1 MFEIEDL
8 FEYDLLEEGAFDS
21 LQEFI
26 DFTNG
31 ADPETIFALL
41 KEGAF
46 DSIEDFKDGVNFAP
60 KKKIETGDSTIIS
73 PTENTESNTSTPT
86 TETAGSSDS
95 SDIIVENPNETVV
108 QENVETPKVV
118 IPGIEDP
125 NSTAAERI
133 SAMMQDGTD
142 IFEFDEQG
150 NVVEEELE
158 EGETWLEESW
168 LGQALD
174 WAFDDVPIFGVLS
187 ADFWGDMYRAIGNGY
202 TKGQSVD
209 DSIALFAKGKN
220 ISDED
225 LADYIAA
232 IKKSENVAVSDEMK
246 SFQNIYESNGGGVL
260 GFILGFGANLS
271 IAPEL
276 LIDSLASML
285 NPASAAAAGA
295 GAAVGAGT
303 GAALTA
309 ISGPGA
315 LFGAGA
321 GGVAGAMG
329 GASSAL
335 EFGMSYTEF
344 MKEEV
349 EKKGGEFDQEGIR
362 QVLNDPEA
370 LQSIRNRAATRG
382 LAIGMIDAMTAG
394 IAGKA
399 IGVTGKALAKGTAK
413 TLAAGGKGTVTRAM
427 VNKGIEISAGLGVE
441 IAGGSL
447 GEATARALAGQKM
460 DVAEIG
466 LEGFA
471 GAGNAPI
478 SLARGVYTTPRY
490 RLNGD
495 LVTKNYILATIGT
508 ATPQQIADM
517 NIEIK
522 NDKDIQAVIT
532 DLKATSQF
540 ALDLDAQGIPPGA
553 NKDAIIKLE
562 IEKSKLP
569 DSRSEATRLRRA
581 EIDQKIAALIDGA
594 DSLTKEKKII
604 RDGNTF
610 TEILSVSKSEAIAQL
625 ESDGVE
631 NPSDIAISDM
641 QNAMMQQ
648 LENSDLQAEKAIAA
662 EEKLIAEFEASIESE
677 ITKQEVLDRI
687 DKDVYTDQEFDNTKK
702 LIIKE
707 KLDAF
712 QKSSTE
718 SVDVQE
724 QTQDGEGVG
733 EVDTNEEVTEET
745 NTTELTSEQE
755 EEVNKEEKKERYRDS
770 QIPISQQK
778 FTIEDDSGDTIIV
791 TVTTTLDGSRKI
803 TQKLEDGTVV
813 GANSKTV
820 SKDNTLTNEEYVNAA
835 FGEVKKTEDVD
846 IKNVRNPKFD
856 ERMSDRQRKA
866 AGLDV
871 APNSKNFTTKR
882 QKQPGRY
889 RVPGS
894 RSVDIEIDAEGN
906 IRTVNRKTG
915 RPLKEKPTPAVQ
927 EYILENIIDVNDGTP
942 LQLDESTNLTPE
954 QYTAEIAENSNN
966 IKEVA
971 ETIDLERK
979 RSKDLSKSER
989 EENADPLGIAKL
1001 KGKITEQQFIDASD
1015 VSNVTPNMKRFW
1027 FAKKQKNM
1035 FGKETGQDMDTL
1047 GLDTLVMEL
1056 DGYTQENESE
1066 YIQKVVDF
1074 IIENETGKVKV
1085 QTGKSL
1091 GLVDLEI
1098 KFENLTGLKP
1108 TKRNINKVLSIDPN
1122 REPLVATKQRNNQ
1135 SDQKAA
1141 SEPGKFGKKRGPSP
1155 KKITGQSQPKIK
1167 VDEASALK
1175 SQIKLE
1181 AKAAKQSETAY
1192 RKAANKV
1199 AAYITDI
1206 KAKGKISTRQAK
1218 LLLAKTLRSKLTDA
1232 KQVEKLNTYLTK
1244 VMGDATIAERL
1255 FNAKKK
1261 QSQIDKNIKKG
1272 LIGSENIALV
1282 EVLQE
1287 LGKTDL
1293 SSIPLNKLDAFESLM
1308 NTYGVKPKRGAL
1320 NIKTIGADTQI
1331 GLDILN
1337 SLEQTEKVDVAPKKK
1352 KKAKEYDLV
1361 EAITEIQTT
1370 KPKLEAITDKES
1382 KAVADLI
1389 QDFTKEDI
1397 ESLIIEKEDG
1407 TFDYSQLEKLR
1418 GVKQNL
1424 AQGIVTPTAM
1434 NLLIEVF
1441 SNRAAKKVSVP
1452 ISKVTLKGIM
1462 LNLRNITS
1470 SIKTAITSNTPS
1482 GKNILLDKIR
1492 SGPAAYIDNAFG
1504 NLNSKTIYK
1513 NTFGKLAQVYER
1525 FTVDTKKDFAKI
1537 EAAER
1542 FLEYDGKGLIRR
1554 TARVGNSANKIVAKK
1569 YKIRLLQLAREHILN
1584 IDKNGKD
1591 NPVAPSAKKMI
1602 DATLKFFKDREGYE
1616 NDFKILNKI
1625 AEEFTVDGEISLDK
1639 LEKSLTPGEKKA
1651 LKIYDDVNASLASK
1665 AKFTSAVLRSN
1676 RIDLL
1681 NGWSHRIVLS
1691 NSKDSEVDVKAKA
1704 DIFANASTKGGTMVE
1719 RQKGVRP
1726 VSFDPSLSAQRGV
1739 QETNL
1744 DYYMTPTVREV
1755 QKTANKVLENMESEG
1770 TVPSIK
1776 AAKALQKSL
1785 TEILKITFTET
1796 MRDVTLAEEFA
1807 NKVKRTAYQAILA
1820 SVTRMGAEIV
1830 SNMNYIAANPE
1841 AAARGFTK
1849 YATLSFLGRKK
1860 GADILN
1866 ALGSTETTKLF
1877 DPKSISS
1884 RMTDM
1889 SNFAQTSS
1897 KSQRARS
1904 TFMNFI
1910 GQLLKLGPKQ
1920 TVGAID
1926 TLASGMIQAPD
1937 KALSIPMWYGTFS
1950 QTFKNETGIDLS
1962 KKDMEAIGEGTS
1974 KIQNEDGS
1982 IKKEYKKAVE
1992 RSTRKADQMG
2002 TMISSSNNPFKG
2014 VIKNQSRTFGKSSGG
2029 LSNMYRTVNKFMAS
2043 FSLFEYGT
2051 VRNAIG
2057 ALYKSGDMS
2066 RTQASA
2072 VLLAATA
2079 RMTMYPILYGV
2090 FSQDFDELFSNAEVE
2105 EDESDI
2111 EDIIMRQTVGTM
2123 LQLMT
2128 RRSIGN
2134 VPNLLPSYGIEKFN
2148 ELMMG
2153 DFREGDYNPFKH
2165 SISFSQFNE
2174 DDIAKKG
2181 FSATMLKIFAGPMGP
2196 ILNTVERSVAL
2207 LYRSQNNKT
2216 KESRDKNMDELTSRM
2231 TLEALGN
2238 IGLIPFYKDVRRVV
2252 MKEMFEDG
2260 VIQRREVKARK
2271 ERKKYMDFLKVDDP
2285 EEYRYELK
2293 QDKAKQEELDNEF
2306 QGDDEDSF
2314 VDDE

>member
-1 MFEIEDL
+1 M
-8 FEYDLLEEGAFDS
+8 
-21 LQEFI
+21 
-26 DFTNG
+26 
-31 ADPETIFALL
+31 
-41 KEGAF
+41 
-46 DSIEDFKDGVNFAP
+46 
-60 KKKIETGDSTIIS
+60 
-73 PTENTESNTSTPT
+73 
-86 TETAGSSDS
+86 
-95 SDIIVENPNETVV
+95 
-108 QENVETPKVV
+108 
-118 IPGIEDP
+118 
-125 NSTAAERI
+125 
-133 SAMMQDGTD
+133 
-142 IFEFDEQG
+142 
-150 NVVEEELE
+150 
-158 EGETWLEESW
+158 
-168 LGQALD
+168 
-174 WAFDDVPIFGVLS
+174 
-187 ADFWGDMYRAIGNGY
+187 
-202 TKGQSVD
+202 
-209 DSIALFAKGKN
+209 
-220 ISDED
+220 
-225 LADYIAA
+225 
-232 IKKSENVAVSDEMK
+232 
-246 SFQNIYESNGGGVL
+246 
-260 GFILGFGANLS
+260 
-271 IAPEL
+271 
-276 LIDSLASML
+276 
-285 NPASAAAAGA
+285 
-295 GAAVGAGT
+295 
-303 GAALTA
+303 
-309 ISGPGA
+309 
-315 LFGAGA
+315 
-321 GGVAGAMG
+321 
-329 GASSAL
+329 
-335 EFGMSYTEF
+335 
-344 MKEEV
+344 
-349 EKKGGEFDQEGIR
+349 
-362 QVLNDPEA
+362 
-370 LQSIRNRAATRG
+370 
-382 LAIGMIDAMTAG
+382 
-394 IAGKA
+394 
-399 IGVTGKALAKGTAK
+399 
-413 TLAAGGKGTVTRAM
+413 
-427 VNKGIEISAGLGVE
+427 
-441 IAGGSL
+441 
-447 GEATARALAGQKM
+447 
-460 DVAEIG
+460 
-466 LEGFA
+466 
-471 GAGNAPI
+471 
-478 SLARGVYTTPRY
+478 
-490 RLNGD
+490 
-495 LVTKNYILATIGT
+495 
-508 ATPQQIADM
+508 
-517 NIEIK
+517 
-522 NDKDIQAVIT
+522 
-532 DLKATSQF
+532 
-540 ALDLDAQGIPPGA
+540 
-553 NKDAIIKLE
+553 
-562 IEKSKLP
+562 
-569 DSRSEATRLRRA
+569 
-581 EIDQKIAALIDGA
+581 
-594 DSLTKEKKII
+594 
-604 RDGNTF
+604 
-610 TEILSVSKSEAIAQL
+610 
-625 ESDGVE
+625 
-631 NPSDIAISDM
+631 
-641 QNAMMQQ
+641 
-648 LENSDLQAEKAIAA
+648 
-662 EEKLIAEFEASIESE
+662 
-677 ITKQEVLDRI
+677 
-687 DKDVYTDQEFDNTKK
+687 
-702 LIIKE
+702 
-707 KLDAF
+707 
-712 QKSSTE
+712 
-718 SVDVQE
+718 
-724 QTQDGEGVG
+724 
-733 EVDTNEEVTEET
+733 
-745 NTTELTSEQE
+745 
-755 EEVNKEEKKERYRDS
+755 
-770 QIPISQQK
+770 
-778 FTIEDDSGDTIIV
+778 
-791 TVTTTLDGSRKI
+791 
-803 TQKLEDGTVV
+803 
-813 GANSKTV
+813 
-820 SKDNTLTNEEYVNAA
+820 
-835 FGEVKKTEDVD
+835 
-846 IKNVRNPKFD
+846 
-856 ERMSDRQRKA
+856 
-866 AGLDV
+866 
-871 APNSKNFTTKR
+871 
-882 QKQPGRY
+882 
-889 RVPGS
+889 
-894 RSVDIEIDAEGN
+894 
-906 IRTVNRKTG
+906 
-915 RPLKEKPTPAVQ
+915 
-927 EYILENIIDVNDGTP
+927 
-942 LQLDESTNLTPE
+942 QLDESTNLTPD

-989 EENADPLGIAKL
+989 EENADPLNIAEL

-1035 FGKETGQDMDTL
+1035 FGKETGQDIDAD

-1056 DGYTQENESE
+1056 DGYTQEKESE

-1122 REPLVATKQRNNQ
+1122 REPLVATKQRNKQ
-1135 SDQKAA
+1135 SNQKAA
-1141 SEPGKFGKKRGPSP
+1141 TEPGKFGKKRGPSP
-1155 KKITGQSQPKIK
+1155 KKITGQSQPKIE

-1337 SLEQTEKVDVAPKKK
+1337 SLEQTEKVEVAPKKK
-1352 KKAKEYDLV
+1352 KEAKEYDLV

-1370 KPKLEAITDKES
+1370 KPNLEAITDKES
-1382 KAVADLI
+1382 KLVADQI
-1389 QDFTKEDI
+1389 NDFTREDI

-1434 NLLIEVF
+1434 NLLVEVN
-1441 SNRAAKKVSVP
+1441 SNKAAKKVSVP

-1470 SIKTAITSNTPS
+1470 SIKTAIKSNTPS

-1504 NLNSKTIYK
+1504 NFNSKTIYE

-1525 FTVDTKKDFAKI
+1525 FTVDTKKAFGKI

-1542 FLEYDGKGLIRR
+1542 FLEYDGKNFLRR
-1554 TARVGNSANKIVAKK
+1554 KLRVGTTANKIVAKK

-1584 IDKNGKD
+1584 IDKNGKE

-1602 DATLKFFKDREGYE
+1602 DATLKFFKSTEGYE

-1681 NGWSHRIVLS
+1681 NGYSHRIVLS
-1691 NSKDSEVDVKAKA
+1691 NSKDSEVDIKAKA
-1704 DIFANASTKGGTMVE
+1704 DTFANASTKGGTMVE

-1755 QKTANKVLENMESEG
+1755 QKTANKVLKNMESEG
-1770 TVPSIK
+1770 TVPSVK

-1785 TEILKITFTET
+1785 TEILKVTFTET
-1796 MRDVTLAEEFA
+1796 MRDVTIAEEVA

-1820 SVTRMGAEIV
+1820 SLPRMGAELV
-1830 SNMNYIAANPE
+1830 SNMNYIAANPK

-1889 SNFAQTSS
+1889 SNFAQTSP
-1897 KSQRARS
+1897 KSQRARGA
-1904 TFMNFI
+1904 FMNVI

-1950 QTFKNETGIDLS
+1950 QTFKSDTGIDLS

-2014 VIKNQSRTFGKSSGG
+2014 VIKNQSRSVGESSGNI
-2029 LSNMYRTVNKFMAS
+2029 SNMYRTVNKFMAS

-2057 ALYKSGDMS
+2057 ALYRSGDMS

-2090 FSQDFDELFSNAEVE
+2090 FSQGFDELFSNAEVE

-2148 ELMMG
+2148 ELMLG
-2153 DFREGDYNPFKH
+2153 DFREGDYDPFKH
-2165 SISFSQFNE
+2165 SISYSQFNE

-2181 FSATMLKIFAGPMGP
+2181 FIATMAKIFAGPMGP

-2231 TLEALGN
+2231 TLESLGN
-2238 IGLIPFYKDVRRVV
+2238 MGLIPFYKDVRRIV
-2252 MKEMFEDG
+2252 MKDMFEDG
-2260 VIQRREVKARK
+2260 VIERREAKARK
-2271 ERKKYMDFLKVDDP
+2271 ERKEYMEFLKVDDP
-2285 EEYRYELK
+2285 EEYRYELRK
-2293 QDKAKQEELDNEF
+2293 DKAEKKEFDNEF
-2306 QGDDEDSF
+2306 QGDDDEDAF
-2314 VDDE
+2314 VDD